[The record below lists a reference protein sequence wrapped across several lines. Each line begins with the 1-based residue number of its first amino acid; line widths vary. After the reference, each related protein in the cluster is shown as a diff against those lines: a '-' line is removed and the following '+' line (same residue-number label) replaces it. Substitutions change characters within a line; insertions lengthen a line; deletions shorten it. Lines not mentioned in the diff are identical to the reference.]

1 MKSYELMTITKFNTG
16 EEGARNISNEIKDLI
31 SKQKGKVMN
40 DDFWGKRKFA
50 FKVGAETEGFYDV
63 IKFEME
69 PEEVEK
75 MQLKLKTMDSLVR
88 YLVTAE

>member
-1 MKSYELMTITKFNTG
+1 
-16 EEGARNISNEIKDLI
+16 
-31 SKQKGKVMN
+31 MN

>member
-1 MKSYELMTITKFNTG
+1 MKSYELMTITKLNTG